1 MATPAQQHR
10 RGEKRGRGRRPPWP
24 AVVGPWPA
32 LACRGLPWPAVA
44 RVSWSWP
51 AAAVRLHPQPSS
63 TAGHRLCLHRW
74 IRRSRSLQTRRCR
87 LRTPPADAPL
97 PGPHT
102 PHPPPHRRPPAAR
115 PIDPAVAGPDL
126 RPPATVAAG
135 TGHAGRIS
143 GAGTAALFTP
153 PPIQGS
159 KGRAAAVL
167 SRLKGFRRPPR
178 AAATVPA
185 RPPTRGRRERGGRRL
200 HPRCC
205 YRKII
210 GVSLSTV
217 MPLTT

>member
-1 MATPAQQHR
+1 MPLASTNQPPGPTTMATPAQQHR

-102 PHPPPHRRPPAAR
+102 PHPPPHRRPPCRATHRSGRSRAR
-115 PIDPAVAGPDL
+115 FEASSHRSRRDGPRRQDL
-126 RPPATVAAG
+126 
-135 TGHAGRIS
+135 
-143 GAGTAALFTP
+143 
-153 PPIQGS
+153 GS
-159 KGRAAAVL
+159 RDGRALHAATDPGEQ
-167 SRLKGFRRPPR
+167 RPRRRRP
-178 AAATVPA
+178 
-185 RPPTRGRRERGGRRL
+185 
-200 HPRCC
+200 
-205 YRKII
+205 
-210 GVSLSTV
+210 
-217 MPLTT
+217 